1 MGRRNCKWALG
12 SSRRRVPS
20 RPCTNRLCGGK
31 EPLIAKSSMGIHW
44 WALTSAID
52 VTFRSLLYYGILQS
66 SPDEAPQDTE
76 YGVRSI

>member
-1 MGRRNCKWALG
+1 
-12 SSRRRVPS
+12 
-20 RPCTNRLCGGK
+20 
-31 EPLIAKSSMGIHW
+31 MGIHW